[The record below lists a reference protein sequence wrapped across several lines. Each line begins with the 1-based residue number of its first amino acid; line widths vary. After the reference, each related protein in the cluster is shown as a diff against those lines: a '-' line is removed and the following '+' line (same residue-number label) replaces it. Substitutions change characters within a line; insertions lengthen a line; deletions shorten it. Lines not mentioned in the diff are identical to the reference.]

1 LNKLFYDERY
11 PRKFGR
17 YTLLI
22 GILLVVIGL
31 IGIVFPIMLSLAAS
45 VLLGWLL
52 LFAAIGWAI
61 HTASYSP
68 RSVMN
73 WFKPALLLLTGGIVL
88 LYPISGIAMLSL
100 LLAFYLI
107 LDAIASFTLARTMQ
121 PAKGWGW
128 MAFNGFTSALL
139 ALLFLIGWP
148 VSTLWLVGIF
158 VGISLLFD
166 GLTLV
171 NIGWILHKRK
181 FV

>member
-1 LNKLFYDERY
+1 
-11 PRKFGR
+11 
-17 YTLLI
+17 
-22 GILLVVIGL
+22 
-31 IGIVFPIMLSLAAS
+31 
-45 VLLGWLL
+45 
-52 LFAAIGWAI
+52 
-61 HTASYSP
+61 
-68 RSVMN
+68 MN
-73 WFKPALLLLTGGIVL
+73 WFKPALLLVTGGIVL
-88 LYPISGIAMLSL
+88 LYPISGIAVLSL

-171 NIGWILHKRK
+171 NIGWMLHKRK
-181 FV
+181 FA